1 MPEGHTVHRMAR
13 DHSKHLAGQT
23 IRLCSPQGRFA
34 TEAKRLD
41 RKRLSSVTA
50 HGKHLFYRW
59 SNPKTSTNRE
69 TVMHVH
75 LGLYGKFRVHKN
87 PPPPPR
93 GAVRVRMIGDS
104 RAIDLNG
111 PTKCEIMT
119 APQFQK
125 LKNRLGV
132 DPLDR
137 DAEPELAFA
146 RISKTKKPIG
156 SALLDQSLI
165 AGIGNIYRAEILHKL
180 KIDPEKP
187 SCQLSRGQFDELW
200 QLTVDLFR
208 IGVKHNKIIT
218 VDLSA
223 INKPVSRLTK
233 DQRVMIYKKQTCSC
247 CGGAVKK
254 WTLGARTMYAC
265 TKCQR

>member
-13 DHSKHLAGQT
+13 DHSKYLAGQA

-34 TEAKRLD
+34 AEAKRLD
-41 RKRLSSVTA
+41 RKRLTSVSA

-59 SNPKTSTNRE
+59 SNPKTPRGRE

-75 LGLYGKFRVHKN
+75 LGLYGKFRVHNN
-87 PPPPPR
+87 PPPPPK

-104 RAIDLNG
+104 HTIDLNG
-111 PTKCEIMT
+111 PTKCEILT
-119 APQFQK
+119 APQFRK
-125 LKNRLGV
+125 LNDRLGV
-132 DPLDR
+132 DPLHR
-137 DAEPELAFA
+137 NANPEPAFV

-165 AGIGNIYRAEILHKL
+165 AGIGNIYRAEILHLL

-187 SCQLSRGQFDELW
+187 SCELSRQQFDDLW

-208 IGVKHNKIIT
+208 IGEKQNKIIT
-218 VDLSA
+218 VDLNS
-223 INKPVSRLTK
+223 INKPIGRLTK
-233 DQRVMIYKKQTCSC
+233 DERLMIYKKQNCSYC
-247 CGGAVKK
+247 NTAVRI

-265 TKCQR
+265 PKCQR

>member
-13 DHSKHLAGQT
+13 DHSKYLAGQA

-34 TEAKRLD
+34 AEAKRLD
-41 RKRLSSVTA
+41 RKCLVDVSA

-59 SNPKTSTNRE
+59 SNPKTSGGRE

-75 LGLYGKFRVHKN
+75 LGLYGKFRIHKN

-104 RAIDLNG
+104 RTIDLNG
-111 PTKCEIMT
+111 PTKCEILT
-119 APQFQK
+119 APQFRK
-125 LKNRLGV
+125 LNDRLGV

-137 DAEPELAFA
+137 DADPEIAFA

-165 AGIGNIYRAEILHKL
+165 AGIGNIYRAEILHL
-180 KIDPEKP
+180 LRIDPEKP
-187 SCQLSRGQFDELW
+187 SCELSRQQLDEMW
-200 QLTVDLFR
+200 RLTVDLFK

-218 VDLSA
+218 VDVSS
-223 INKPVSRLTK
+223 IKKPISRLTK
-233 DQRVMIYKKQTCSC
+233 DQRLMIYKKQNCSYC
-247 CGGAVKK
+247 DGVVRK

-265 TKCQR
+265 PRCQD

>member
-13 DHSKHLAGQT
+13 DHRKHLAGQV

-34 TEAKRLD
+34 AEAKRLD
-41 RKRLSSVTA
+41 RKQLTSVSA

-59 SNPKTSTNRE
+59 TNPQTSSGRE

-87 PPPPPR
+87 PPPAPR
-93 GAVRVRMIGDS
+93 GAVRVRMIGD
-104 RAIDLNG
+104 RRTIDLNG
-111 PTKCEIMT
+111 PTKCEI
-119 APQFQK
+119 
-125 LKNRLGV
+125 LKASQLSTLKGRLGV

-137 DAEPELAFA
+137 NAQQELAFA
-146 RISKTKKPIG
+146 RISKTRKPIG

-165 AGIGNIYRAEILHKL
+165 AGIGNIYRAEILHLL

-187 SCQLSRGQFDELW
+187 SCKLSRAQFDKMW
-200 QLTVDLFR
+200 QLTVDLFQ
-208 IGVKHNKIIT
+208 IGVKQNKIIT
-218 VDLSA
+218 VDINS
-223 INKPVSRLTK
+223 INKPIGRLTK
-233 DQRVMIYKKQTCSC
+233 NERLLIYKKQRCSFC
-247 CGGAVKK
+247 NGVVRK

-265 TKCQR
+265 PSCQC

>member
-13 DHSKHLAGQT
+13 DHSKYLAGQT
-23 IRLCSPQGRFA
+23 IHLCSPQGRFA
-34 TEAKRLD
+34 AEAKRLD
-41 RKRLSSVTA
+41 RKRLTSVSA

-59 SNPKTSTNRE
+59 TNPKTASGRE

-104 RAIDLNG
+104 RTIDLNG
-111 PTKCEIMT
+111 PTKCEILT
-119 APQFQK
+119 APQFRK
-125 LKNRLGV
+125 LKDRLGV

-165 AGIGNIYRAEILHKL
+165 AGIGNIYRAEILHLL

-187 SCQLSRGQFDELW
+187 SRALSRYQFDEIW
-200 QLTVDLFR
+200 QLTVDLFQ

-218 VDLSA
+218 VDLST
-223 INKPVSRLTK
+223 INKPISRLTK
-233 DQRVMIYKKQTCSC
+233 DERVMIYKKQKCSC
-247 CGGAVKK
+247 CNGPVKK

-265 TKCQR
+265 PKCQC

>member
-13 DHSKHLAGQT
+13 DHSKHLAGQA

-34 TEAKRLD
+34 AEAKRLD
-41 RKRLSSVTA
+41 RKRLTSVSA

-59 SNPKTSTNRE
+59 LNPKTRGGRA

-75 LGLYGKFRVHKN
+75 LGLYGKFRIHKN

-93 GAVRVRMIGDS
+93 GAVRVRMIGES
-104 RAIDLNG
+104 RTIDLNG
-111 PTKCEIMT
+111 PTKCEILT

-125 LKNRLGV
+125 LNDRLGV
-132 DPLDR
+132 DPLRR
-137 DAEPELAFA
+137 DADPEPAFV
-146 RISKTKKPIG
+146 RISKSKKAIG

-165 AGIGNIYRAEILHKL
+165 AGIGNIYRAEILHLL
-180 KIDPEKP
+180 KIDPEKR
-187 SCQLSRGQFDELW
+187 CQELSRQQLEDMW
-200 QLTVDLFR
+200 QLTVDLLQ
-208 IGVKHNKIIT
+208 IGVKQNKIIT

-223 INKPVSRLTK
+223 IDKPISRLNK
-233 DQRVMIYKKQTCSC
+233 DERLMIYKKQNCSFC
-247 CGGAVKK
+247 NSPVKK

-265 TKCQR
+265 PKCQR

>member
-13 DHSKHLAGQT
+13 DHWKHLGDQT

-34 TEAKRLD
+34 AEAKRLD
-41 RKRLSSVTA
+41 RKRLSSASA

-59 SNPKTSTNRE
+59 TNPQKSAGRE

-75 LGLYGKFRVHKN
+75 LGLYGKFRIHKN

-93 GAVRVRMIGDS
+93 GAVRVRMIGES
-104 RAIDLNG
+104 RTIDLNG
-111 PTKCEIMT
+111 PTKCEILT
-119 APQFQK
+119 APQFRK
-125 LKNRLGV
+125 LKDRLGV

-137 DAEPELAFA
+137 TSDPEPAFV
-146 RISKTKKPIG
+146 RISKSKKPIG

-165 AGIGNIYRAEILHKL
+165 AGIGNIYRAEILHLL

-187 SCQLSRGQFDELW
+187 CCEISRRQFDQMW

-208 IGVKHNKIIT
+208 IGVKYNKIIT
-218 VDLSA
+218 ADLSS
-223 INKPVSRLTK
+223 INKPISRLTK
-233 DQRVMIYKKQTCSC
+233 DERVTIYKKQRCSHC
-247 CGGAVKK
+247 NSAVKK

-265 TKCQR
+265 PKCQQ

>member
-13 DHSKHLAGQT
+13 DHGKYLGGQS

-34 TEAKRLD
+34 AESKRLD
-41 RKRLSSVTA
+41 RKRLTSVSA

-59 SNPKTSTNRE
+59 VNAKNANGRA

-75 LGLYGKFRVHKN
+75 LGLYGKFRIHKN

-104 RAIDLNG
+104 RTIDLNG
-111 PTKCEIMT
+111 PTKCEILT
-119 APQFQK
+119 APQCK
-125 LKNRLGV
+125 TLKERLGV
-132 DPLDR
+132 DPLDSN
-137 DAEPELAFA
+137 ANPELAYL

-165 AGIGNIYRAEILHKL
+165 AGIGNIYRAEILHLL

-187 SCQLSRGQFDELW
+187 GCTLSREQFDEMW
-200 QLTVDLFR
+200 QLTVDLFQ
-208 IGVKHNKIIT
+208 IGVKQNKIIT
-218 VDLSA
+218 VDLSS
-223 INKPVSRLTK
+223 INKPVGRLNKDERLT
-233 DQRVMIYKKQTCSC
+233 IYKKENCSRC
-247 CGGAVKK
+247 HSPVKK

-265 TKCQR
+265 PQCQV